1 MFNII
6 IFFILIGVFITLY
19 TFSAGKYE
27 EYFKLVNTEEYI
39 LKPFIPFALFI
50 LEKIKYKYT
59 SKYDKNLLNKYSE
72 ISGKKSAKAYLQI
85 HIANKI
91 VFVFFGLLFIFFICS
106 ILSLQQSVPT
116 AYKNTDKI
124 AANETI
130 ERPDYGQGDK
140 EAQLQAE
147 LQSGESKTVEQ
158 FRIPLKEMPPLSGD
172 EKAIAKTLDNLTEDF
187 IKGSNKNL
195 MNIHEK
201 LILPKNDEKLGNMG
215 VEIVWKSGNTE
226 LVKSDGTVV
235 QPQYG
240 AGSKKVFL
248 QAILSRG
255 VKTNKKKFVLTV
267 LQSETPQTDKQRV
280 LAAKNEIQEQIDK
293 GRIIKNNSN
302 KITLP
307 NKLINLKDLKIS
319 WFLPKAKKDNTVTIF
334 LIFGVAILIII
345 AYAADND
352 LNKKIRKRRNKLQL
366 DFPDF
371 LNRLSLLVNAGMTVS
386 RAWIKISED
395 ANKKGPLYDEIAL
408 TVSEIKSGK
417 SEIIA
422 YEDFALR
429 CKVPEITK
437 LVSIIEQNLKKGSKE
452 LVSIL
457 KFQASD
463 CWQMRKNVAKRLGE
477 EASTKML
484 LPLMLMF
491 SAIILIVA
499 TPAIMAMQGF

>member
-1 MFNII
+1 MVSII
-6 IFFILIGVFITLY
+6 IFLILIGVFITLY
-19 TFSAGKYE
+19 IFSAGQFK
-27 EYFKLVNTEEYI
+27 EYLKPVNTEEYI
-39 LKPFIPFALFI
+39 LKPFIPLALLI
-50 LEKIKYKYT
+50 LEIIKYKYA

-72 ISGKKSAKAYLQI
+72 ISGKKSAKVNLQI

-91 VFVFFGLLFIFFICS
+91 VLIFLGLLFIFFICS
-106 ILSLQQSVPT
+106 ILALQQTGTT
-116 AYKNTDKI
+116 AYKNTVKI
-124 AANETI
+124 DPNETI
-130 ERPDYGQGDK
+130 ERPSYGEGDK
-140 EAQLQAE
+140 ETQLQAE
-147 LQSGESKTVEQ
+147 LQSGEAKTVEQ
-158 FRIPLKEMPPLSGD
+158 FRVPLKEMSPVTED
-172 EKAIAKTLDNLTEDF
+172 EKAIAKALDNLTDDF

-195 MNIHEK
+195 MNICEK
-201 LILPKNDEKLGNMG
+201 LILPRNDEKLGNMG
-215 VEIVWKSGNTE
+215 IKIVWESGNTE
-226 LVKSDGTVV
+226 LVKSDGTVI

-240 AGSKKVFL
+240 AGSRKVIL
-248 QAILSRG
+248 QAILSKG
-255 VKTNKKKFVLTV
+255 VSTNKKKFVLKV
-267 LQSETPQTDKQRV
+267 LQSETPQNDLQKV
-280 LAAKNEIQEQIDK
+280 LAAKNEIQEQIDE
-293 GRIIKNNSN
+293 GRIIKNDSS

-307 NKLINLKDLKIS
+307 NKLINLNDLKIN

-334 LIFGVAILIII
+334 LIFGLSILIII
-345 AYAADND
+345 AYAADSD

-491 SAIILIVA
+491 AAIILIVA